1 MKVYALIFEIGIS
14 SGHTELIGLF
24 DDTEKAEES
33 KRKHMKKFAHMEHHD
48 SIKEVELN
56 KEINYTMA
64 EW

>member
-24 DDTEKAEES
+24 DDTEKAEKS
-33 KRKHMKKFAHMEHHD
+33 KRKHMKKFAHMEHHY